1 MFGLLN
7 KKPIKEIDQVEE
19 QLKHYK
25 DSEGLSTHRLNF
37 GLWYFRHRKHFFLTI
52 VGILSVVATV
62 LFIYSLYYFGN
73 YLLRGMTSQQQSV
86 NGLVS
91 DVTLRGTRL
100 DQNSVRPR
108 FVKLISLANG
118 NYDLIGTITN
128 ANTDYWLDFN
138 YYFVVDGQ
146 PLDVRSGFVLPQEQ
160 HYLLSLNQTLPSQPN
175 SVELI
180 IDNWGWH
187 RLDSHQI
194 PDWSAYKEQ
203 YLNFVIQDKEF
214 LGYEDSGLTENLKM
228 ASLSFNIVNQTPY
241 SYYEAPLNIIIY
253 QNSEVVSVAQYVIDK
268 FASREKRDIE
278 ISILSDINEATR
290 IEILPDINIFNEEVI
305 APLDIVN

>member
-7 KKPIKEIDQVEE
+7 KRKAKEIDQVEE
-19 QLKHYK
+19 QLKRYK
-25 DSEGLSTHRLNF
+25 DTEGLSTQRLNF
-37 GLWYFRHRKHFFLTI
+37 GLWYFRHRKNFFLTI
-52 VGILSVVATV
+52 VGVLSVLAAA
-62 LFIYSLYYFGN
+62 LFIYSLYYFGD

-86 NGLVS
+86 SGLVE

-108 FVKLISLANG
+108 FIKLISLANG
-118 NYDLIGTITN
+118 NYDLIGTLTN
-128 ANTDYWLDFN
+128 ANTGYWLDFN

-146 PLDVRSGFVLPQEQ
+146 SLDVHAGFVLPQEQ
-160 HYLLSLNQTLPSQPN
+160 HYLLSLNQTLTNQPN

-180 IDNWGWH
+180 IDNWSWH

-194 PDWSAYKEQ
+194 PDWSTYKEQ
-203 YLNFVIQDKEF
+203 YLNFVIQDKKF

-268 FASREKRDIE
+268 FASREKRTIE
-278 ISILSDINEATR
+278 ISLLSDIDEATR
-290 IEILPDINIFNEEVI
+290 IEILPDINIFNQEMT